1 MEIIR
6 ASPCKKWPTY
16 IINFGNKLSKNRY
29 DNEPIMIS
37 IGSSKGFYSE
47 DFKLNDKSIIVINII
62 KDEKK
67 QDIDKQTT
75 QVDTKLPVSTL

>member
-1 MEIIR
+1 
-6 ASPCKKWPTY
+6 
-16 IINFGNKLSKNRY
+16 
-29 DNEPIMIS
+29 MIS

-75 QVDTKLPVSTL
+75 QVDTKLPVSTLWNYII